1 MFKILKNA
9 EEHNTH
15 THTVSV
21 EMGFSFQSL
30 CICLCALF
38 FRTKVVACH
47 TTVLLFFLVNILGSH
62 LFILYQP
69 WKLCLDLGCIYLF

>member
-9 EEHNTH
+9 EEHNTY

-38 FRTKVVACH
+38 FRTSGSMSYYCFVI
-47 TTVLLFFLVNILGSH
+47 FFLLIYWEV
-62 LFILYQP
+62 
-69 WKLCLDLGCIYLF
+69 IYLFCISHGSCAWA